1 MRLTPQGVFMQYGES
16 LHILDYIV
24 ILAYFIIIVFIG
36 IFFSKFI
43 KQAKDYFAAGAA
55 VPWWLAGIS
64 LWMAS
69 FSALTFVVYSQLAFK
84 YGFLAIT
91 LSWTVAP
98 AMILAYLFF
107 SSRWRRTRVMT
118 PLGFMEQRYNG
129 LVHQIFVWTG
139 IPLRLIDNSIK
150 IYSTAVF
157 LAVAVGQSWFS
168 LEICIFLVGM
178 IMIFYTLLGG
188 QWAVLVT
195 DFVQFIILC
204 LAVLILF
211 PLSLHAVGG
220 VSGLVAKSPEGFFRL
235 LNPPYG
241 AFDWVMFCIMICISY
256 NATWGLVQK
265 YNCVATEKDARKVAL
280 TMGILATVG
289 PIIFFIPAMAARVLL
304 PELSE
309 MADGSKFAYVAI
321 SLKLL
326 PAGIMG
332 LMVAGMFSATLSTL
346 GSDYNVLS
354 GVLTKDFYGKIIRP
368 GADEKQLILWGRI
381 NTAIIGSITVLIAIG
396 INYVSGFNLYDIM
409 VKAFG
414 ALGPAIMLPLLGG
427 LFFRNINSRGAMTG
441 VLAGMFSGIGLVVL
455 NFILLGIYSE
465 RILVDES
472 LNYWLKQGYNSVTI
486 GFNIIVTVLGMWI
499 GSAVFSAPDEEKE
512 RVKEFFSHMDVP
524 TEPKVD
530 PQDDSKQSPFGA
542 VGIALILLGVILL
555 ITGIIMY
562 FSGDMRA
569 MGLDMLAGGIM
580 CVIGLIFR
588 LKISGRN

>member
-1 MRLTPQGVFMQYGES
+1 MQYGES

-24 ILAYFIIIVFIG
+24 ILAYFIIIIFIG
-36 IFFSKFI
+36 VFFSKFI

-84 YGFLAIT
+84 YGFVAIT
-91 LSWTVAP
+91 LSWVVAP
-98 AMILAYLFF
+98 SMILAYLFF

-129 LVHQIFVWTG
+129 MVHQIFVWTG

-157 LAVAVGQSWFS
+157 LAVAVGQSWFT
-168 LEICIFLVGM
+168 LEICIFLVGL

-211 PLSLHAVGG
+211 PLSLCAVGG
-220 VSGLVAKSPEGFFRL
+220 IGGLIEKTPDGFFHL
-235 LNPPYG
+235 LSPPYG
-241 AFDWVMFCIMICISY
+241 VFDWIMFCIMICLSY

-280 TMGILATVG
+280 IMGILATIG
-289 PIIFFIPAMAARVLL
+289 PVIFFIPAMAARVLL
-304 PELSE
+304 PELSD
-309 MADGSKFAYVAI
+309 MPDGSKFAYVAI

-326 PAGIMG
+326 PTGIMG

-368 GADEKQLILWGRI
+368 EANEKQLILWGRI
-381 NTAIIGSITVLIAIG
+381 NTAIIGGITVLIAIG

-427 LFFRNINSRGAMTG
+427 LFIRKINSRGAITG
-441 VLAGMFSGIGLVVL
+441 VLAGMFSGLGLVVI

-465 RILVDES
+465 RIAVDES
-472 LNYWLKQGYNSVTI
+472 LNYWLKQGYNSISI
-486 GFNIIVTVLGMWI
+486 GFNIIVTMFGMWI
-499 GSAVFSAPDEEKE
+499 GSAILSTPEEEKE
-512 RVKEFFSHMDVP
+512 RVKEFFKHMDVP
-524 TEPKVD
+524 TEPKIKKKD
-530 PQDDSKQSPFGA
+530 EAKQSPFNA
-542 VGIALILLGVILL
+542 VGIALILLGITLL

-562 FSGDMRA
+562 FSGDLRA
-569 MGLDMLAGGIM
+569 MILDSLAGGIM
-580 CVIGLIFR
+580 CVIGIFIR
-588 LKISGRN
+588 MKKHAGK